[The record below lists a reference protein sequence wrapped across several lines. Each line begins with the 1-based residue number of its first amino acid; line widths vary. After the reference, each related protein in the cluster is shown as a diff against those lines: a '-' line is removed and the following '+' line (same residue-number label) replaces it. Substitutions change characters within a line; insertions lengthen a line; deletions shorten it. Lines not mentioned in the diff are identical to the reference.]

1 MSETEIHEY
10 NEKWETPVTR
20 DEEVTDELDTVF
32 DVLRSARRRYILYY
46 LYDTQDAVL
55 SLEEL
60 VEAVRQYEA
69 ADTET
74 DELPPR
80 QSVRTSLVHAH
91 LPLLAAKGVLDHD
104 SRRGTVRFYGYAPLG
119 EWLER
124 ARHPELD

>member
-10 NEKWETPVTR
+10 NEKWETPGTR

-32 DVLRSARRRYILYY
+32 DVLRSARRRYLLYY
-46 LYDTQDAVL
+46 LYDTEDAVL

-91 LPLLAAKGVLDHD
+91 LPLLAAKGVLDND
-104 SRRGTVRFYGYAPLG
+104 SRRGAVRFYGYAPLG

-124 ARHPELD
+124 ARHLELY